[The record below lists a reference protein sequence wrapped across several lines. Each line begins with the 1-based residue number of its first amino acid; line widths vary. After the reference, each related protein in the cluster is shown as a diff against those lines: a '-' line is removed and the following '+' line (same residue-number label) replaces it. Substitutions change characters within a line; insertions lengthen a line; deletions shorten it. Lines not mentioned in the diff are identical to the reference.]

1 MLKVLI
7 IYSLVNVNDNN
18 SCFLSYLE
26 VLYYRI
32 IVFCE
37 FLLCIKVFFYLIFEE
52 GIFRFRVISRVIML
66 IYVFLL

>member
-32 IVFCE
+32 IVFCDF
-37 FLLCIKVFFYLIFEE
+37 FLLIKVFFLFNFWGGDI
-52 GIFRFRVISRVIML
+52 
-66 IYVFLL
+66 